1 MQHNTFTLNKIQM
14 FQSSFFKNK
23 PATSVTYVIV
33 MIADFVTLKKN
44 EQAGFYSNC
53 KVKFLWASF

>member
-1 MQHNTFTLNKIQM
+1 M

-23 PATSVTYVIV
+23 PATSVTNVIV
-33 MIADFVTLKKN
+33 MIDDFVTLKKN